1 MNKNDRKRHRSTRG
15 LVDPNRTKTYIVSE
29 ETQLLP
35 FLCTKITSQSQH
47 NVRRIIANHQVAV
60 GGAPVSLFAYKL
72 FPEDEVTVSWNRIQK
87 HERHDLPIIYE
98 DDDIIAINKPSGL
111 LSTPSDRE
119 KGHTA
124 YRLVSDY
131 VTQKDRNARIFV
143 VHRLDEDTSG
153 VLIFAKSFEVREA
166 LQNNWQEIVT
176 NRGYY
181 AIVEGMDIPEEGVLK
196 DYLAQDSTF
205 TVFVCRN
212 PSHGKLAITK
222 YQKIASKNGYSLL
235 DVHLETGRKNQ
246 IRVQLGNI
254 GHYVIGDDR
263 YGEPS
268 DPLHRLGLHAY
279 ELDFKNPLNNKE
291 YKLNAP
297 MPPEFKKMFFKT
309 HEQIKALDEAK
320 ERPSG
325 EHHHSSEEKER
336 HFPAGEERH
345 FDSKERHYQGKE
357 RRFDGDSRPYK
368 SKEKRGGYG
377 RKH

>member
-1 MNKNDRKRHRSTRG
+1 MNKNDKKAHRSKRG
-15 LVDPNRTKTYIVSE
+15 LVDPNRTKTYLVYH
-29 ETQLLP
+29 ETDLLS
-35 FLCTKITSQSQH
+35 FCCEKIPNQSRH
-47 NVRRIIANHQVAV
+47 NVQRIIANHQVAV
-60 GGAPVSLFAYKL
+60 GGAPVSLFFYKL
-72 FPEDEVTVSWNRIQK
+72 YPEDEVTISWDRITK

-111 LSTPSDRE
+111 LSTPSERE
-119 KGHTA
+119 KGRTA

-131 VTQKDRNARIFV
+131 VTQKDRNNRIFI

-153 VLIFAKSFEVREA
+153 VLIFAKKWEVREA
-166 LQNNWQEIVT
+166 LQNAWSDIVT

-181 AIVEGMDIPEEGVLK
+181 AIVEGMDIPDEGTLK

-205 TVFVCRN
+205 QVYIVRN
-212 PSHGKLAITK
+212 PSHGKLAITHYK
-222 YQKIASKNGYSLL
+222 KITAKNGYALL

-268 DPLHRLGLHAY
+268 NPLRRLGLHAY

-297 MPPEFKKMFFKT
+297 MPPEFKKMFFKSDQDKKL
-309 HEQIKALDEAK
+309 ERGRYDESTNRTAK
-320 ERPSG
+320 T
-325 EHHHSSEEKER
+325 K
-336 HFPAGEERH
+336 PA
-345 FDSKERHYQGKE
+345 
-357 RRFDGDSRPYK
+357 
-368 SKEKRGGYG
+368 KR
-377 RKH
+377 